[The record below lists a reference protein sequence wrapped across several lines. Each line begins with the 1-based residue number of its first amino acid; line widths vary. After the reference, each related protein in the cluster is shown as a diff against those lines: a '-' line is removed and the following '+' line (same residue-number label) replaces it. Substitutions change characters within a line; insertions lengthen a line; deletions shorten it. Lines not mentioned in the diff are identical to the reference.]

1 MNPQE
6 RQGAARENHRDDNA
20 MRVLMTADAI
30 GGIWNYALELS
41 RALQPY
47 QIEVLLAVMGPSPSS
62 SQRAEVTS
70 IANISMV
77 EHPFKLEWM
86 DDCWDDLRCAG
97 DWLSNLEQK
106 WTPDIIHLN
115 SYAYAA
121 LPFVAPKLVVA
132 HSCVLSWWQAVH
144 GEDAPET
151 WHRYAMGVE
160 EGLQGASIVIAPTY
174 SMLAALYKH
183 YRFSTET
190 QVIANGVS
198 PYPCI
203 MGRRSDLVL
212 SIGRFWDRAKNL
224 DVLDRISEKIA
235 WPIVAI
241 GDAPQETTEKASS
254 ERRVLRLGRLSSDL
268 VRQYLKSAAIFV
280 SPALYEPFGLSI
292 LEAAFAG
299 CALILSNIS
308 SLRENWESAAMLVDI
323 SDTSRLVATVNL
335 LIENCDLR
343 WELGRKARQRALT
356 FSAERFA
363 ISYLQT
369 YQRLFADSR
378 RGLHI

>member
-1 MNPQE
+1 
-6 RQGAARENHRDDNA
+6 
-20 MRVLMTADAI
+20 MRVLMTADAV

-47 QIEVLLAVMGPSPSS
+47 QVEVLLAVMGPSPSS

-77 EHPFKLEWM
+77 EQPFKLEWM

-97 DWLSNLEQK
+97 DWLSNLEQE

-115 SYAYAA
+115 SYTYAA

-151 WHRYAMGVE
+151 WRRYARSVE
-160 EGLQGASIVIAPTY
+160 EGLKGASMVIAPTY
-174 SMLAALYKH
+174 AMLAALHRH

-190 QVIANGVS
+190 QVIVNGVS
-198 PYPCI
+198 PRSY
-203 MGRRSDLVL
+203 MMERRSDLVI

-224 DVLDRISEKIA
+224 DILDRISGKVA

-241 GDAPQETTEKASS
+241 GDAPQEKTKKVSDES
-254 ERRVLRLGRLSSDL
+254 RVRRLGHLSSDL
-268 VRQYLKSAAIFV
+268 VRQYLESAAIFV

-292 LEAAFAG
+292 LEAALAG
-299 CALILSNIS
+299 CALVLSNIS
-308 SLRENWESAAMLVDI
+308 SLRENWESAAMLVDV
-323 SDTSRLVATVNL
+323 SDTYQLVTTLNL
-335 LIENCDLR
+335 LIEDFDLR
-343 WELGRKARQRALT
+343 WELARKARQRALT

-363 ISYLQT
+363 INYLRT
-369 YQRLFADSR
+369 YRRLFADSR